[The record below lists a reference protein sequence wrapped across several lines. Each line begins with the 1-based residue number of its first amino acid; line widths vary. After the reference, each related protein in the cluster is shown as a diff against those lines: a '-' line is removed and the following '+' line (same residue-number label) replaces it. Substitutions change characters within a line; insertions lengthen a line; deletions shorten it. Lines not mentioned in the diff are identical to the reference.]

1 MMINGGTAV
10 AIMKDTVT
18 AYEAKRE
25 KYWQFETSST
35 KQAKGNGRKIR
46 RLRNIKFLML
56 VRGGSH
62 RRNPK
67 LISKELFKKSFE
79 I

>member
-25 KYWQFETSST
+25 KYGQFETSST

-56 VRGGSH
+56 VLWG
-62 RRNPK
+62 
-67 LISKELFKKSFE
+67 IAQKKSKTDF
-79 I
+79 